1 MTRKLMEVTNP
12 PGRVVVVLEVRD
24 ITNINCLA
32 VSYFVLSL
40 AQSSDG
46 GRECMRCAGYVP
58 GCELNGPPLIVSGR
72 L

>member
-24 ITNINCLA
+24 ITNINCL
-32 VSYFVLSL
+32 VVTLSL
-40 AQSSDG
+40 VLCRSQTEGESVCVVQGMCLDVSST
-46 GRECMRCAGYVP
+46 V
-58 GCELNGPPLIVSGR
+58 R